1 MLKGVT
7 KRQIIVL
14 YVLAAV
20 LVVIIG
26 VRYAILPMMES
37 NSEKSA
43 ELTEIMSKYDSYV
56 FDSRQAQVYDELNQ
70 QLEADIE
77 SISKG
82 FQSDIKTSNIDAKI
96 SELIKQSGLSA
107 VSLTVSE
114 PADVTEDSL
123 KEDSADTQTA
133 DTAQDGS
140 ASDVKSITA
149 NVTTSGSYESLVE
162 FIGLIEQQE
171 AMYMTDLTFTMEVDG
186 ESPDNEITMNF
197 SVVTFAYVPQEEDVQ

>member
-43 ELTEIMSKYDSYV
+43 ELTEIMSRYDSYV

-186 ESPDNEITMNF
+186 ESSDNEITMNF
-197 SVVTFAYVPQEEDVQ
+197 SVVTFAYAPQE

>member
-107 VSLTVSE
+107 ISLNVNE

-171 AMYMTDLTFTMEVDG
+171 AMYMTDLTFTMEVDV

-197 SVVTFAYVPQEEDVQ
+197 SVVTFAYAPQEEDVQ